1 LGSDEKFMLQ
11 KIKNLHPKLD
21 KYYIYLILALGLF
34 LRLRNILNR
43 DFWYDEAFTGVTVKA
58 NFWEMIRITIND
70 VHPPLYYMLLKPFA
84 YFFNYSVFGI
94 RFFSVI
100 FGVLGIWA
108 IYLFAKELFNKK
120 TALWASLIAAISP
133 FAIQYSQEGRMYSM
147 LSFFVVMAAYF
158 LIRGFKTDRYRC
170 YIYFGI
176 FMGLSWLTHYMGV
189 IFSALFYLIYIFW
202 NFSETK
208 QKITVS
214 ECFKKLLP
222 SRYIIFGYLA
232 ALAIFAFWI
241 KIFIGHLRYSG
252 LNNMQWVRPASF
264 SDIFTNAQIFIFGS
278 PLGDLSAG
286 MPSPNGIHGIS
297 SSSVLV
303 GVILFLGLIIYYLLK
318 KERAKIIYLLSFS
331 FGFMFLIYLISLLG
345 NDYFVSRYLIASAY
359 FVFILIGVW
368 LGSVSGKLSA
378 SALIIYILLLL
389 NINHINYFKGYGELA
404 KNLGKYENNDFYVLN
419 SYDYVIAKYY
429 IGESHLIL
437 YNIDWLQYN
446 PSYWAA
452 IGPKLKRIESY
463 NDLKN
468 NPNALILAN
477 IQKDKE
483 KRNDK
488 TFDPAGLP
496 LVAKYENIT
505 LYKPSN

>member
-1 LGSDEKFMLQ
+1 MFKKMHLKF
-11 KIKNLHPKLD
+11 N
-21 KYYIYLILALGLF
+21 KYYIYLILLLGAF
-34 LRLRNILNR
+34 LRFRNILNR

-100 FGVLGIWA
+100 FGILGIWA
-108 IYLFAKELFNKK
+108 IYLFTKELFGKK
-120 TALWASLIAAISP
+120 AALFASLITAISP
-133 FAIQYSQEGRMYSM
+133 FAIQYSQEGRMYSL
-147 LSFFVVMAAYF
+147 LSFFILISAYF
-158 LIRGFKTDRYRC
+158 LIKALKSDGKHRY
-170 YIYFGI
+170 YILWGI
-176 FMGLSWLTHYMGV
+176 FMGFAWLTHYMGL
-189 IFSALFYLIYIFW
+189 IFSVIFYLIYIIW
-202 NFSETK
+202 NFFEASER
-208 QKITVS
+208 ITVKLF
-214 ECFKKLLP
+214 FKKLLP
-222 SRYIIFGYLA
+222 SRNIIFGYGSEM
-232 ALAIFAFWI
+232 IVFVFWI
-241 KIFIGHLRYSG
+241 KIFIDHLRYSG

-297 SSSVLV
+297 SSSILI
-303 GVILFLGLIIYYLLK
+303 GVILFLGFAISYLLK
-318 KERAKIIYLLSFS
+318 KEKEKTTYLLAFS
-331 FGFMFLIYLISLLG
+331 FGFMFLIYLVSLLG
-345 NDYFVSRYLIASAY
+345 NDYFVSRYLIASSY
-359 FVFILIGVW
+359 FIFILLGAW
-368 LGSVSGKLSA
+368 LGSVSWKLSVP
-378 SALIIYILLLL
+378 ALIIYILLLL
-389 NINHINYFKGYGELA
+389 NINHINYSKGYGELS
-404 KNLGKYENNDFYVLN
+404 KNLDKYSSNDFYVLN

-429 IGESHLIL
+429 VGEKHLIL
-437 YNIDWLQYN
+437 YNIDWPQFN

-452 IGPKLKRIESY
+452 IGPTLRRTESY

-488 TFDPAGLP
+488 TFDPTGLP